1 VVLSA
6 KPLAAKE
13 DEMPNVK
20 VSVPYQIP
28 QDEAL
33 TRIKARIEQIKAQY
47 ADTVSNLSENWN
59 GYLGTFS
66 GSARGFSLSG
76 NLTVNPSLVTVE
88 VALPFV
94 AFPFKGQIESAIQT
108 ELTTLLA

>member
-1 VVLSA
+1 
-6 KPLAAKE
+6 
-13 DEMPNVK
+13 MPNVN

-33 TRIKARIEQIKAQY
+33 TRIKARIEQLKVQY
-47 ADTVSNLSENWN
+47 ANTVSNLTENWN
-59 GYLGTFS
+59 GYVGTFS
-66 GSARGFSLSG
+66 GSASGFSVSG
-76 NLTVNPSLVTVE
+76 SITVNPSLVTVE

-94 AFPFKGQIESAIQT
+94 AFPIKGQIESTIQN